1 MPIEVNTNITVLE
14 QQEFHALA
22 AKLLGIAFDV
32 HNEFGRFLDE
42 KLYKTEIAARW
53 VAAGLGTAE
62 REVQINV
69 VHQTFW
75 KSYFMD
81 LLFNNGLLLEAKT
94 AETLAAPH
102 RMQGLNYM
110 LLGGMKHALLTNFR
124 PERVEHEYLSTTLT
138 PAERRRFAFVDK
150 DWQMVNEQSRQ
161 LRGTLAGLLEDWGA
175 FLEVALYREALTHF
189 LGGAEKVVGVVP
201 VCSGERCIGE
211 QPVHFLTRDTAF
223 SLTALTRNRAAMED
237 HQRHFLK
244 HTPLNHIQ
252 WINFDHH
259 NIEFTTL
266 SK

>member
-1 MPIEVNTNITVLE
+1 MSIELKTNITVLE

-53 VAAGLGTAE
+53 GAAGLGTTE

-69 VHQTFW
+69 SHQSFR

-81 LLFNNGLLLEAKT
+81 LLFNNGLLLEAKA
-94 AETLAAPH
+94 AETLAASH

-110 LLGGMKHALLTNFR
+110 LLGGMKHALLINFR

-138 PAERRRFAFVDK
+138 PSERRRFAFVNK
-150 DWQMVNEQSRQ
+150 DWRVVNDESQQ
-161 LRGTLAGLLEDWGA
+161 LRETLAALLEDWGA
-175 FLEVALYREALTHF
+175 FLEIPLYREALTHF
-189 LGGAEKVVGVVP
+189 LGGAERVVGVVP

-223 SLTALTRNRAAMED
+223 SLTALTRNQAAMED
-237 HQRHFLK
+237 HQRRFLK
-244 HTPLNHIQ
+244 HTPLKHIQ
-252 WINFDHH
+252 WINFNHH
-259 NIEFTTL
+259 TIEFTTL